1 MFLKSFLVAALLC
14 GATPSALA
22 QITPDA
28 PQAPQLG
35 QPLTEAPPS
44 LPPPAVVRS
53 EPGQARFHK
62 PAFTMAVVGGA
73 SFQYIIETPF
83 LSGGAELRLGFMTRK
98 VEFTTRLRML
108 AGSTLA
114 GLVLLA
120 PSISAGVMVPI
131 SQRVRIGAEVTLPPF
146 VRGMLIRYVTQ
157 SDMGR
162 AALVG
167 AGFETSVDIVQWK
180 DNRALFW
187 VGTLGVDVTAV
198 RVNGDSGQTASVGP
212 NLFTGIGY
220 RI

>member
-14 GATPSALA
+14 GATQSALA

-44 LPPPAVVRS
+44 LPPPAVVSS

-62 PAFTMAVVGGA
+62 PAFTMAVVGGVVSVHHRNA
-73 SFQYIIETPF
+73 V

-131 SQRVRIGAEVTLPPF
+131 SQLVRIGAEVTLPPF

-212 NLFTGIGY
+212 ISLRASAIAS
-220 RI
+220 

>member
-1 MFLKSFLVAALLC
+1 
-14 GATPSALA
+14 
-22 QITPDA
+22 
-28 PQAPQLG
+28 
-35 QPLTEAPPS
+35 
-44 LPPPAVVRS
+44 
-53 EPGQARFHK
+53 
-62 PAFTMAVVGGA
+62 
-73 SFQYIIETPF
+73 
-83 LSGGAELRLGFMTRK
+83 
-98 VEFTTRLRML
+98 
-108 AGSTLA
+108 
-114 GLVLLA
+114 
-120 PSISAGVMVPI
+120 
-131 SQRVRIGAEVTLPPF
+131 
-146 VRGMLIRYVTQ
+146 Q